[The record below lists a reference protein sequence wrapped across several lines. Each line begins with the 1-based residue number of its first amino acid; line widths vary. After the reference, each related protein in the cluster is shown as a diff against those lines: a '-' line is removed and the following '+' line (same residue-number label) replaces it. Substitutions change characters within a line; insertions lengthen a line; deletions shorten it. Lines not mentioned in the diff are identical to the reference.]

1 MNDDMYTSVMAPA
14 ELEQLARAIADR
26 VADQLTMR
34 RRLTTRHE
42 TAKILGVS
50 VPTIDRMLRDN
61 EIPFIAIRGK
71 RLFDAAAVIAH
82 LTKSTAEISP

>member
-26 VADQLTMR
+26 VTDQLAMR

-42 TAKILGVS
+42 LAQVLGVS

-61 EIPFIAIRGK
+61 EIPSISIRGK
-71 RLFDAAAVIAH
+71 RMFDPAAVITH
-82 LTKSTAEISP
+82 LKKSGNKSDA